1 MGLGEINHISLTV
14 VDLAQSTAFYERV
27 LGFLGYRL
35 AELGDQYAEWKGP
48 CGWFILRPASAEL
61 RSRAHD
67 CMAPGLHH
75 LAFSAGSRDEVDRF
89 HREVLLPLG
98 TQVLDPPQ
106 VWPQYSAG
114 YYAVFFLDPDGMK
127 LELAHTPAQTWR

>member
-1 MGLGEINHISLTV
+1 MTLGTINHIALTV
-14 VDLAQSTAFYERV
+14 TDLARSVSFYERA

-35 AELGDQYAEWKGP
+35 AERGDAYVEWEGA
-48 CGWFILRPASAEL
+48 CGWFILRPASAE
-61 RSRAHD
+61 SRGRPHERT
-67 CMAPGLHH
+67 APGLHH
-75 LAFSAGSRDEVDRF
+75 LAFSAGSRDEVDAF

-98 TQVLDPPQ
+98 AQVLDPPQ